1 MKKIHMG
8 NGKTSIMQI
17 IKNTLSAKTPQVT
30 HNIWFNTWQFSQFNM
45 DDDLAVSLLSC
56 LLNELAQ
63 SEEQKKN
70 TVEITQALR
79 FAGRFGKELLLTIA
93 DRKLGGRAA
102 DNIDSIVSGLFSQ
115 QNNPAAAVKNL
126 KDPFSN
132 FWKSINCFWIAKTV
146 YSYWLLKSFSAFPFF
161 FCPFI

>member
-1 MKKIHMG
+1 
-8 NGKTSIMQI
+8 
-17 IKNTLSAKTPQVT
+17 
-30 HNIWFNTWQFSQFNM
+30 M

-93 DRKLGGRAA
+93 DR
-102 DNIDSIVSGLFSQ
+102 
-115 QNNPAAAVKNL
+115 
-126 KDPFSN
+126 
-132 FWKSINCFWIAKTV
+132 
-146 YSYWLLKSFSAFPFF
+146 
-161 FCPFI
+161 

>member
-1 MKKIHMG
+1 MPPCLSRIFHREQAYLFEVSSSLQQCWYFLKKIHMG

-63 SEEQKKN
+63 SEEQ
-70 TVEITQALR
+70 
-79 FAGRFGKELLLTIA
+79 
-93 DRKLGGRAA
+93 
-102 DNIDSIVSGLFSQ
+102 
-115 QNNPAAAVKNL
+115 
-126 KDPFSN
+126 
-132 FWKSINCFWIAKTV
+132 
-146 YSYWLLKSFSAFPFF
+146 
-161 FCPFI
+161 

>member
-1 MKKIHMG
+1 
-8 NGKTSIMQI
+8 MQI

-79 FAGRFGKELLLTIA
+79 FAGRFGKELLLTFSFAPLYSCFLLDI
-93 DRKLGGRAA
+93 
-102 DNIDSIVSGLFSQ
+102 LFI
-115 QNNPAAAVKNL
+115 K
-126 KDPFSN
+126 
-132 FWKSINCFWIAKTV
+132 
-146 YSYWLLKSFSAFPFF
+146 
-161 FCPFI
+161 

>member
-1 MKKIHMG
+1 MSSNIQGLTDEAAEQDLFEIQKYIDGLTGFIETCNTPMTISIQG
-8 NGKTSIMQI
+8 SWGTGKTSIMQI
-17 IKNTLSAKTPQVT
+17 IKNTLSAKTPQTT

-93 DRKLGGRAA
+93 DSK
-102 DNIDSIVSGLFSQ
+102 
-115 QNNPAAAVKNL
+115 
-126 KDPFSN
+126 
-132 FWKSINCFWIAKTV
+132 
-146 YSYWLLKSFSAFPFF
+146 Y
-161 FCPFI
+161 